1 MSYIHHTIL
10 LVDNDQDM
18 AHFTM
23 LALQRVG
30 VISPVQVATN
40 AEEAI
45 GYLNGEGVYRD
56 RENYPMPVLM
66 LLDPKLPNLSGLEF
80 LSWVRQQQELKRLP
94 VIILTQPGP
103 AAEVN
108 RAYELGC
115 NSYLTKPTSFNTLLV
130 MMQSLVQYWLS
141 LNTAPGLCAAFSS
154 PPLLRQQQ
162 EAGETRPEPGA

>member
-66 LLDPKLPNLSGLEF
+66 LLDPKLPNLSGFEF
-80 LSWVRQQQELKRLP
+80 LSWVRQQPELKRLP

-103 AAEVN
+103 VIEVN

-141 LNTAPGLCAAFSS
+141 LNTAPELCAAFNS

-162 EAGETRPEPGA
+162 EVGETQPEPGA